1 MQYIIYTDM
10 DGTLIDEKYSYEA
23 AKETIEEL
31 IKREIPIV
39 FCTSKTR
46 KEIDVYRSQLRI
58 KDPFISEN
66 GGAIF
71 IESNYFEF
79 DYSYDYELPSEDNHK
94 IKVIEL
100 GTKYEE
106 LRRKLKEVEEESE
119 GRFKIIGF
127 GDMSA
132 GEVAMDSGL
141 SLREAELSKMREYD
155 EAFKV
160 IAGEK
165 ERIFEKIE
173 EKGLHFTIGGRY
185 CHILGD
191 NDKGKAVKILNALYK
206 KKYVEIKTI
215 GLGDSLNDLP
225 MLRSVDIPVLV
236 AKPDG
241 RHEYIEGEMNIKIRK
256 EKGIGPIGWKNA
268 IGDIILRRIKYK

>member
-1 MQYIIYTDM
+1 MQYIVYTDV
-10 DGTLIDEKYSYEA
+10 DGTLLDEKYSYDA
-23 AKETIEEL
+23 AKEAIEEL

-46 KEIDVYRSQLRI
+46 REIEVYRSQLGI

-71 IESNYFEF
+71 IASNYFEF
-79 DYSYDYELPSEDNHK
+79 DYGYDYELSSDDQRYR
-94 IKVIEL
+94 VIEL

-106 LRRKLKEVEEESE
+106 LRRKLKEIEEESQ
-119 GRFKIIGF
+119 GTFKIIGF

-132 GEVAMDSGL
+132 EEVAMDSGL
-141 SLREAELSKMREYD
+141 SLQEAELSKMREYD

-160 IAGEK
+160 RAGERA
-165 ERIFEKIE
+165 RIFEKIE

-206 KKYVEIKTI
+206 KKYARMETI
-215 GLGDSLNDLP
+215 GVGDSFNDLP

-241 RHEYIEGEMNIKIRK
+241 RHESIEEERDIRIR
-256 EKGIGPIGWKNA
+256 EEEGVGPVGWRNA
-268 IGDIILRRIKYK
+268 IENIILRR

>member
-1 MQYIIYTDM
+1 MHNIVYTDI
-10 DGTLIDEKYSYEA
+10 DGTLVDEKYSYEA
-23 AKETIEEL
+23 AKEAIEEL

-46 KEIDVYRSQLRI
+46 REIEVYWSQLGL

-71 IESNYFEF
+71 IASNYFEF
-79 DYSYDYELPSEDNHK
+79 EYRYDYELSSDDQRYR
-94 IKVIEL
+94 VIEL
-100 GTKYEE
+100 GTRYEE
-106 LRRKLKEVEEESE
+106 LRRNLKEVEEESQ
-119 GRFKIIGF
+119 GTFKLRGF

-132 GEVAMDSGL
+132 EEVAMDSGL
-141 SLREAELSKMREYD
+141 SLQEAELSKMREYD

-160 IAGEK
+160 LAGEK

-173 EKGLHFTIGGRY
+173 EKGLHFTVGGRY

-191 NDKGKAVKILNALYK
+191 NDKGKAVEILNALYK
-206 KKYVEIKTI
+206 KRYARIKTI
-215 GLGDSLNDLP
+215 GVGDSLNDLP
-225 MLRSVDIPVLV
+225 MLRAVDIPVLV

-241 RHEYIEGEMNIKIRK
+241 RHESIEEERDIRIRK
-256 EKGIGPIGWKNA
+256 EEGIGPLGWRNA
-268 IGDIILRRIKYK
+268 VEAIILKR